1 MYEVIYINELFEIIG
16 SNWQYTKANLKNE
29 LVIFKTLPRG
39 TRIQHILEYYRLYLL
54 IMAAILFFAGAGIYR
69 IFNPPKEVLVH
80 IAWMAGYE
88 HQETINGLSDDLT
101 IILADDPENQT
112 VEITPF
118 MFVGSP
124 EMDMAIHSR
133 LAAMIA
139 ARDIDILIGTKV
151 MDPFGMNEPPIW
163 ALDTIYPFLE
173 DYQLGSVLYFVD
185 DGWDPLPLAVML
197 GGSSVFESLG
207 ICSDER
213 FIAVVSNTT
222 REDMARRALQVI
234 LEVE

>member
-1 MYEVIYINELFEIIG
+1 MYEVICINELFEIINR
-16 SNWQYTKANLKNE
+16 NWQFKKDSLRNE
-29 LVIFKTLPRG
+29 LAILKTLPRDV
-39 TRIQHILEYYRLYLL
+39 RIRHIFEYYKLYLL
-54 IMAAILFFAGAGIYR
+54 IITAVLFFMGSGIYR
-69 IFNPPKEVLVH
+69 IFNPPKEVLLH

-88 HQETINGLSDDLT
+88 LQETIDGLSADLT
-101 IILADDPENQT
+101 IALADDPENQI
-112 VEITPF
+112 VEITTF

-163 ALDTIYPFLE
+163 ALEVVYPFLE
-173 DYQLGSVLYFVD
+173 EYQLGSVLYFVD

-197 GGSSVFESLG
+197 GSSSVFESLG
-207 ICSDER
+207 ICADER
-213 FIAVVSNTT
+213 FIAVLGNTR

-234 LEVE
+234 LAAE